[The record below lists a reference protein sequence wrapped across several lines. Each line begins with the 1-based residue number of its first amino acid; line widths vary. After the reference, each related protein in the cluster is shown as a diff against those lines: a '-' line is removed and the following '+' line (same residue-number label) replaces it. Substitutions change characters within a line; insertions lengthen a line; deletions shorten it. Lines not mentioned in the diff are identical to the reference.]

1 MMGCGKSTIGKL
13 LSTKLNYHFLDSD
26 QMIEEKEQLS
36 VASIFENKGQAY
48 FRKLEKQFLLD
59 LNCENTVIATGGGMV
74 ELDQIDQ
81 LFSQKGLTIF
91 LKCSATL
98 LIKRIG
104 FDKIS
109 RPNFKNEDH
118 FKSLLTKRAPL
129 YERADLVIDCDLF
142 TADEVCH
149 QILDQLSF

>member
-1 MMGCGKSTIGKL
+1 MGCGKSTVGRL
-13 LSTKLNYHFLDSD
+13 LSKKLNYHFLDSD

-36 VASIFENKGQAY
+36 VVSIFENKGEAY

-59 LNCENTVIATGGGMV
+59 LNCENTVIASGGGMV

-81 LFSQKGLTIF
+81 LFSQKGVAVF
-91 LKCSATL
+91 LRCSATL
-98 LIKRIG
+98 LIKRIE

-109 RPNFKNEDH
+109 RPNFKNEDY
-118 FKSLLTKRAPL
+118 FKSLMTKRAPL
-129 YERADLVIDCDLF
+129 YERADLVIDCDLL

-149 QILDQLSF
+149 QIMDQLSF